1 VWHFL
6 HPSCLILFTLHS
18 TKTDYDYWNPGAACL
33 LFRSSTSPSC
43 PTLSSQMKY
52 EVKFYVGGKI
62 IKEEVYANS
71 PKDARETGQARNPTA
86 KIIGVNGTF
95 R

>member
-1 VWHFL
+1 
-6 HPSCLILFTLHS
+6 
-18 TKTDYDYWNPGAACL
+18 
-33 LFRSSTSPSC
+33 
-43 PTLSSQMKY
+43 MKY